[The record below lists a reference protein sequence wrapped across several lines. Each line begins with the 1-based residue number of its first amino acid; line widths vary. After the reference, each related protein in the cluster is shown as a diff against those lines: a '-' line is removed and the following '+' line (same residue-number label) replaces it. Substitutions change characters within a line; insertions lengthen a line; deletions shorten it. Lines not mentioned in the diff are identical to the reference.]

1 MMKCNKSGKA
11 KKKTMAIQMTL
22 RLRRKLKLGPANKEI
37 VMVMNLTVHKM
48 VPRSPTTKKI
58 KSPKSNSPRQR
69 ERTTTLFG
77 KHQRKIRKTRS
88 SRKVGRKEDTK
99 RPSKI
104 LISSIAKLKRDR
116 SRQC

>member
-11 KKKTMAIQMTL
+11 KKKMMTIQTTL
-22 RLRRKLKLGPANKEI
+22 RLRRKLKLGPKNKEI

-48 VPRSPTTKKI
+48 VPRSTIIKNI
-58 KSPKSNSPRQR
+58 KSSKSNSGKQR

-88 SRKVGRKEDTK
+88 SRKAGRREDMK
-99 RPSKI
+99 SSSKTLIGSI
-104 LISSIAKLKRDR
+104 LTLKRDR
-116 SRQC
+116 SRQR